1 MSEENLFWVFNNSGT
16 FFELEQSKED
26 NKFRQTKWVRWNN
39 FHNRVSVVEEKRPYS
54 LFCLEK
60 NMALYDSL
68 EEAVDGYVYSLKIE
82 SGRISDRLVKAGK
95 FKHSVQER
103 YDQGEY

>member
-1 MSEENLFWVFNNSGT
+1 MSEENLFWVFDNSGT

-60 NMALYDSL
+60 KAEICSINLVFPVPTGPAN
-68 EEAVDGYVYSLKIE
+68 KIC
-82 SGRISDRLVKAGK
+82 LPLTK
-95 FKHSVQER
+95 
-103 YDQGEY
+103 